1 MSTPRTAMTVGLLL
15 AAALPLLLQSCA
27 TPPAGDAAETA
38 EATPMNIDPAD
49 AKSFA
54 AMIDGISDR
63 KVIFIGETHDRYDHH
78 VNQLAVIRALRE
90 RGVDVAIGMEQ
101 FQRPFQRHL
110 DDFVAGRIDEATLLE
125 RTEWNDRWRFDVRLY
140 RDILD
145 YAQREGIP
153 IVALNAATET
163 VRQVSAAGID
173 SLGTDERAL
182 FPPRI
187 ALAQGDYRRQLEA
200 VFQMHGHHMPKHR
213 LQRFMEV
220 QYVWDQT
227 MARSA
232 ADYLDDNPRTTLV
245 VLAGSGHVLHDD
257 AIPARLRQLHA
268 GQQAVLITETGYLP
282 EGATPDYIFSAR
294 DLSPRN
300 DSQLAAA
307 RR

>member
-1 MSTPRTAMTVGLLL
+1 MTVGLLL

-27 TPPAGDAAETA
+27 TPPAGDAADRPE
-38 EATPMNIDPAD
+38 EAPMNIDPAD
-49 AKSFA
+49 AKAFA
-54 AMIDGISDR
+54 AMIDGIADR

-78 VNQLAVIRALRE
+78 LNQLAVIRALRE
-90 RGVDVAIGMEQ
+90 RGVDIAIGMEQ

-110 DDFVAGRIDEATLLE
+110 DDFVAGRIDGATLLE
-125 RTEWNDRWRFDVRLY
+125 RTEWKDRWRFDVRLY
-140 RDILD
+140 RDILA

-153 IVALNAATET
+153 IVALNATTET

-173 SLGTDERAL
+173 SLGKEEREL
-182 FPPRI
+182 FPERI
-187 ALAQGDYRRQLEA
+187 ALASGDYRRQLEA
-200 VFQMHGHHMPKHR
+200 VFAMHGHHMPKHR

-232 ADYLDDNPRTTLV
+232 ADHLKANPETTLV

-257 AIPARLRQLHA
+257 AIPARLRRLHP
-268 GQQAVLITETGYLP
+268 GRQVVLITETGYLP
-282 EGATPDYIFSAR
+282 EGATPDYILAAR
-294 DLSPRN
+294 DESAP
-300 DSQLAAA
+300 DTTQLAAA